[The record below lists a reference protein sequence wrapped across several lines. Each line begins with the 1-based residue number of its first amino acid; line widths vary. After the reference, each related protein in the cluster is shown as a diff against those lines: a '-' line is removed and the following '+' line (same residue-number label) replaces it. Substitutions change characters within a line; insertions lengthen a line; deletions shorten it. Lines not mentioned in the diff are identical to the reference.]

1 MYIGYGVDNAS
12 VHFDSGSADGEK
24 FESDDP
30 VGDCL
35 VGAGSDPKL
44 YSVHDLKHDL
54 VGSSA
59 KRIITTLD
67 CCRTKR
73 TERGRLKMRRKSKV
87 TSQSISCQL
96 KSNIF

>member
-35 VGAGSDPKL
+35 VSTASDPKL

-59 KRIITTLD
+59 KRIITTLF
-67 CCRTKR
+67 TSFSQP
-73 TERGRLKMRRKSKV
+73 EFLKMFE
-87 TSQSISCQL
+87 
-96 KSNIF
+96 IFSFSTCI